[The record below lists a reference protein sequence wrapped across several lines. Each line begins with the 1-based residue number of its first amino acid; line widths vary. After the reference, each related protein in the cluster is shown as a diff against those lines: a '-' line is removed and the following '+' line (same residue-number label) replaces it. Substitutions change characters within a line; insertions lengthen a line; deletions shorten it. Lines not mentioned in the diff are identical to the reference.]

1 MNSLTYEQ
9 VREMLLACT
18 ERIMRNEPYLTR
30 ADAAIGDGDHGTGMV
45 IGMKAAREVLE
56 KEADGDDIGKLYS
69 DTAKAMET
77 AMGGA
82 SGMIFSTMFA
92 GNAKEGAPIQEMST
106 EDFAARMAEGLRAIQ
121 ELGHAQPGDKTMVDA
136 LYPAVEALKSHV
148 SESFEEMLDA
158 AAKAAYEG
166 MEASKKYVA
175 KFGRAKN
182 LMERAIGHQDA
193 GASSTWLIF
202 QEMADF
208 IRGEKTPDP
217 DPESIGEAKR
227 GAELVSKKIINDPL
241 EVVKECGEGFLAA
254 YGDEYMAVP
263 GVQGFVRRNIPDGK
277 VALIL
282 GGGSGHEPMFGFFL
296 GENLGDGAANGN
308 IFASPDPVTI
318 ASIARAAHRGAGV
331 LFVYGNYAGDV
342 MNFDKAAEMLEAEG
356 IKVRTVRNWDD
367 VASAPMERRS
377 DRRGIAGDVFIVKIA
392 GGACAK
398 LPLEEAVRVT
408 EKARDSIYSVG
419 VGIQGATLPGK
430 KEPIFTLSPDEM
442 EYGLGI
448 HGEPGIK
455 RVKMQTADEIVT
467 ELLDALLADSG
478 IKAGDEVAT
487 YVNGLGSTTLM
498 ELMIMNRKLKMLLD
512 EKGIKIHNME
522 VGSHV
527 ISQEMAGASIS
538 LMKLDEELKEYYDM
552 PCRSPFYVR

>member
-92 GNAKEGAPIQEMST
+92 GNAKEGAPMQEMST

-175 KFGRAKN
+175 KFGRAKI

-552 PCRSPFYVR
+552 PCRSPFYTR

>member
-92 GNAKEGAPIQEMST
+92 GNAKEGAPMQEMST

-241 EVVKECGEGFLAA
+241 EVVKE
-254 YGDEYMAVP
+254 
-263 GVQGFVRRNIPDGK
+263 
-277 VALIL
+277 
-282 GGGSGHEPMFGFFL
+282 
-296 GENLGDGAANGN
+296 
-308 IFASPDPVTI
+308 
-318 ASIARAAHRGAGV
+318 
-331 LFVYGNYAGDV
+331 
-342 MNFDKAAEMLEAEG
+342 
-356 IKVRTVRNWDD
+356 
-367 VASAPMERRS
+367 
-377 DRRGIAGDVFIVKIA
+377 
-392 GGACAK
+392 
-398 LPLEEAVRVT
+398 
-408 EKARDSIYSVG
+408 
-419 VGIQGATLPGK
+419 
-430 KEPIFTLSPDEM
+430 
-442 EYGLGI
+442 
-448 HGEPGIK
+448 
-455 RVKMQTADEIVT
+455 
-467 ELLDALLADSG
+467 
-478 IKAGDEVAT
+478 
-487 YVNGLGSTTLM
+487 
-498 ELMIMNRKLKMLLD
+498 
-512 EKGIKIHNME
+512 
-522 VGSHV
+522 
-527 ISQEMAGASIS
+527 
-538 LMKLDEELKEYYDM
+538 
-552 PCRSPFYVR
+552 